1 MEEEGPWLDPHK
13 RRKKGRDNGCNMD
26 SKGNITKFYISNLP
40 VGCRPWD
47 VADFVAGCGEVAGM
61 YIARKKD
68 KEGRR
73 FGFLSLRNVK
83 DAKATE
89 KICGG
94 EYRVMGRGR

>member
-1 MEEEGPWLDPHK
+1 MEEEGSWLDPHH
-13 RRKKGRDNGCNMD
+13 RRNKGKGPDNKKVGKED
-26 SKGNITKFYISNLP
+26 ITKFYVTNLP

-73 FGFLSLRNVK
+73 FGFF
-83 DAKATE
+83 E
-89 KICGG
+89 P
-94 EYRVMGRGR
+94 